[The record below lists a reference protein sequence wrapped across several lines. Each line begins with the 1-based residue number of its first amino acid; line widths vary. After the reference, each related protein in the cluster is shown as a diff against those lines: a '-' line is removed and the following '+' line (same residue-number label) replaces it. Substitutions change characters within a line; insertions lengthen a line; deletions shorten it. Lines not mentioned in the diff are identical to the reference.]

1 MKKVIII
8 VILAIFV
15 VSIVIVNV
23 FGKPIELSETNVYIK
38 TIELDYLSLGVGDDE
53 VKLDENSQDNFYY
66 MPVFEDGVQKMIP
79 TFYFNFTPAPD
90 NQTYTT
96 DAYNMASNPNNI
108 FIKLKYT
115 TTSLNPDVEPDN
127 PNIEVIT
134 NNVMDDPET
143 EDIVEGKM
151 YYLIGNESILDNSN
165 TIVFHKKGMV
175 DITIK
180 SADGFNAQLR
190 IRIIAM

>member
-8 VILAIFV
+8 FILAIFV

-53 VKLDENSQDNFYY
+53 VKLDENSEEHFYL
-66 MPVFEDGVQKMIP
+66 MPVVEDGVQKLIP
-79 TFYFNFTPAPD
+79 TFYFTFTPAPEG
-90 NQTYTT
+90 QSYTS
-96 DAYNMASNPNNI
+96 DPYNMASNPNNI
-108 FIKLKYT
+108 FIRLKHT
-115 TTSLNPDVEPDN
+115 TTSANPDVEPDN
-127 PNIEVIT
+127 PNITVIS
-134 NNVMDDPET
+134 NNVIGTTDT
-143 EDIVEGKM
+143 GIVEGKM
-151 YYLIGNESILDNSN
+151 YYLIGDESILQNSN

-175 DITIK
+175 DLTITG
-180 SADGFNAQLR
+180 ADGFGAQLR